1 MQQAKKRGRKEAAAP
16 KGPGEA
22 PSKAAAPPIAAAST
36 SVAAAAPD
44 SAAST
49 APTQPSFVSPLQKL
63 LVGEFRKRLMTPPAE
78 SLTDLTMQSVVQ
90 LAETLYVD
98 EILKETSGNV
108 SLAGKMAKIT

>member
-22 PSKAAAPPIAAAST
+22 PSKAAAPPTSAAST
-36 SVAAAAPD
+36 SVSAAAPD

-49 APTQPSFVSPLQKL
+49 APTPSFVSPLQKL
-63 LVGEFRKRLMTPPAE
+63 LVGEFRKRLMTAPAE